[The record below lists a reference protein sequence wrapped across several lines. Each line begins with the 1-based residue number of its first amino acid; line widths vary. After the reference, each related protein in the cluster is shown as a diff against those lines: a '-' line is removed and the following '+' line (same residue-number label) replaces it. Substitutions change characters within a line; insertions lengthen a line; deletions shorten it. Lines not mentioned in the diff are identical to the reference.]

1 MGKKSLSRASRSQ
14 NQPAHNQLTLA
25 SLVQM
30 VPAPCV
36 QCASLPSEESSPAD
50 ASLLPKGQAANAQ
63 RIWIAGIDEAGR
75 GCLAGP
81 VVAAAVILPQSY
93 ELPGLNDSKAC
104 SAKTR
109 EKLAPRIRQC
119 ALAWGLGVVWPARI
133 DAINILQA
141 TFEAMSRAVRCLKH
155 APAQLLID
163 GNKTLPREVLT
174 LHWGKAHSAAL
185 PAQRSII
192 GGDAS
197 EPAISAASILAKTYR
212 DTLMTHMEKRWPGYG
227 FGMHKGYGTEDH
239 YQALRRLGPCP
250 QHRLT
255 FKGVLP
261 EKPVA
266 QQASLL

>member
-1 MGKKSLSRASRSQ
+1 MGRRALSRTPKSQ
-14 NQPAHNQLTLA
+14 NQLSQA
-25 SLVQM
+25 SLVQLVSASC
-30 VPAPCV
+30 VPCASSPV
-36 QCASLPSEESSPAD
+36 EASLPNGAL
-50 ASLLPKGQAANAQ
+50 LLPQGQTANAQ
-63 RIWIAGIDEAGR
+63 QTLVAGIDEAGR

-109 EKLAPRIRQC
+109 EKLAPLIRQC
-119 ALAWGLGVVWPARI
+119 AVAWGLGVVWPARI

-141 TFEAMSRAVRCLKH
+141 TFEAMSRAVRCLRH

-174 LHWGKAHSAAL
+174 LHWGKTHSAAL
-185 PAQRSII
+185 PTQRSII

-227 FGMHKGYGTEDH
+227 FAIHKGYGTEDH

-255 FKGVLP
+255 FRGVLP

>member
-1 MGKKSLSRASRSQ
+1 MGRRAQSRAPKSQ
-14 NQPAHNQLTLA
+14 NQLSQA
-25 SLVQM
+25 SLVQLVSASC
-30 VPAPCV
+30 VPCASSPGE
-36 QCASLPSEESSPAD
+36 ASLPNGAL
-50 ASLLPKGQAANAQ
+50 LLPQGQTVNAQ
-63 RIWIAGIDEAGR
+63 HTLIAGIDEAGR

-109 EKLAPRIRQC
+109 EKLAPLIHQC
-119 ALAWGLGVVWPARI
+119 AVAWGLGVVWPARI

-141 TFEAMSRAVRCLKH
+141 TFEAMSRAVRCLRH

-174 LHWGKAHSAAL
+174 LHWGKTHSAAL
-185 PAQRSII
+185 PAQRYII
-192 GGDAS
+192 GGDAI

-212 DTLMTHMEKRWPGYG
+212 DTLMTHMEKRWTGYG
-227 FGMHKGYGTEDH
+227 FAIHKGYGTEDH

-255 FKGVLP
+255 FRGVLP

>member
-1 MGKKSLSRASRSQ
+1 MGRRALSRAPKSQ
-14 NQPAHNQLTLA
+14 NQLSQA
-25 SLVQM
+25 SLVQLVSASC
-30 VPAPCV
+30 VPCASSPV
-36 QCASLPSEESSPAD
+36 EASLPNGAL
-50 ASLLPKGQAANAQ
+50 LLPQGQTVNAQ
-63 RIWIAGIDEAGR
+63 HTLIAGIDEAGR

-109 EKLAPRIRQC
+109 EKLAPLIHQC
-119 ALAWGLGVVWPARI
+119 AVAWGLGVVWPARI

-141 TFEAMSRAVRCLKH
+141 TFEAMSRAVRCLRH

-174 LHWGKAHSAAL
+174 LHWGKTHSAAL
-185 PAQRSII
+185 PAQRYII
-192 GGDAS
+192 GGDAI

-227 FGMHKGYGTEDH
+227 FATHKGYGTEDH

-255 FKGVLP
+255 FRGVLP

>member
-1 MGKKSLSRASRSQ
+1 MARKASNRPAKSQSQLSQ
-14 NQPAHNQLTLA
+14 A

-30 VPAPCV
+30 VTPVGADVPAEAC
-36 QCASLPSEESSPAD
+36 
-50 ASLLPKGQAANAQ
+50 LLPVGDAASPQ
-63 RIWIAGIDEAGR
+63 QGLVAGIDEAGR

-93 ELPGLNDSKAC
+93 DLPGLNDSKAC

-109 EKLAPRIRQC
+109 DTLAPLIRQC

-141 TFEAMSRAVRCLKH
+141 TFEAMSRAVRSLRH
-155 APAQLLID
+155 SPVQLLID

-174 LHWGKAHSAAL
+174 QHWGKAHSAAL

-212 DTLMTHMEKRWPGYG
+212 DTLMIHMEKRWPGYG
-227 FGMHKGYGTEDH
+227 FGIHKGYGTEYH
-239 YQALRRLGPCP
+239 YQALRLLGPCP

-255 FKGVLP
+255 FRGVLP

>member
-1 MGKKSLSRASRSQ
+1 MGRRAQSRAPKSQ
-14 NQPAHNQLTLA
+14 NQLSQA
-25 SLVQM
+25 SLVQLVSASC
-30 VPAPCV
+30 VPCASSPV
-36 QCASLPSEESSPAD
+36 EASLPNGAL
-50 ASLLPKGQAANAQ
+50 LLPQGQTVNAQ
-63 RIWIAGIDEAGR
+63 HTLIAGIDEAGR

-109 EKLAPRIRQC
+109 EKLAPLIHQC
-119 ALAWGLGVVWPARI
+119 AVAWGLGVVWPARI

-141 TFEAMSRAVRCLKH
+141 TFEAMSRAVRCLRH
-155 APAQLLID
+155 TPAQLLID
-163 GNKTLPREVLT
+163 GNKTLPREVLN
-174 LHWGKAHSAAL
+174 LHWGKTHSAAL
-185 PAQRSII
+185 PAQRYII
-192 GGDAS
+192 GGDAI

-227 FGMHKGYGTEDH
+227 FAIHKGYGTEDH
-239 YQALRRLGPCP
+239 YEALRRLGPCP

-255 FKGVLP
+255 FRGVLP
-261 EKPVA
+261 EKPVV